1 MPPPMRIPLGRL
13 AQPTTTL
20 RAFSSATPGALR
32 RPASLHFHGHHV
44 THHHAPLPLPHAA
57 SQRILSKA
65 SQTARTHWAT
75 LPEAIRDVTSYLALG
90 ALTSEAA
97 FLVYCWDQNAD
108 LTDFLAV

>member
-1 MPPPMRIPLGRL
+1 MPPMRFPVNRL
-13 AQPTTTL
+13 AQGVRT
-20 RAFSSATPGALR
+20 FSSVSPGALR
-32 RPASLHFHGHHV
+32 TAVHHPALHFHHQHI
-44 THHHAPLPLPHAA
+44 LPHSA

-65 SQTARTHWAT
+65 SKTAQTAQTHWAT
-75 LPEAIRDVTSYLALG
+75 VPEAIRDVTSYLALG